1 MSSDER
7 PIMDVSRLVAMMR
20 RCRAVLLPFLATP
33 LVSCLREPPDRTP
46 AVQGPLILLVLA
58 APALSFAIRR
68 RHRGLRISLLV
79 LQVIAYLLYETGV
92 SIQTNIRI
100 DLPLI
105 FGAIGLGAWL
115 AFRSAGTTGG
125 GNVSDPWK
133 DLHRP

>member
-1 MSSDER
+1 
-7 PIMDVSRLVAMMR
+7 MR
-20 RCRAVLLPFLATP
+20 RFRAGLLLFLATL

-46 AVQGPLILLVLA
+46 KVQGPLILFVLA

-68 RHRGLRISLLV
+68 RHRGLQISLLV
-79 LQVIAYLLYETGV
+79 LQVIAYLWYETGV

-115 AFRSAGTTGG
+115 AFRSTGTTGG
-125 GNVSDPWK
+125 RDLPDPWK